1 MPNTD
6 LPPTDD
12 FSYAMQPAASFSLN
26 INLTSL
32 PKCLKDGCQGEM
44 YPIQATSNPKSG
56 VNTIYICGW
65 CCGLCGNNFMYNAGK
80 LITQSILIDVN
91 AQL

>member
-12 FSYAMQPAASFSLN
+12 FSYAMSPASSITLN

-32 PKCLKDGCQGEM
+32 PKCPKAGCSGDLL
-44 YPIQATSNPKSG
+44 PIQATSNPKSG
-56 VNTIYICGW
+56 VNTIYIVGW
-65 CCGLCGNNFMYNAGK
+65 ACSGCNNNFMYEAGK
-80 LITQSILIDVN
+80 LITQPILIEKN
-91 AQL
+91 QTM

>member
-12 FSYAMQPAASFSLN
+12 FSYAMNPAGTFSLN

-32 PKCLKDGCQGEM
+32 PKCPRQDCSGELLPV
-44 YPIQATSNPKSG
+44 YATSNPKSG
-56 VNTIYICGW
+56 TATIFVCGW
-65 CCGLCGNNFMYNAGK
+65 QCSGCNNNFMYNAGK
-80 LITQSILIDVN
+80 LFTQPILIETN
-91 AQL
+91 QTL